1 MDDRFFVCI
10 LAGGSGERFWP
21 LSRRALPKHLLNLFG
36 ETTLLEQ
43 AVRRVEQAVARD
55 RIVILTNE
63 VQLEATRRIL
73 PFLDPKQIVAE
84 PAKRDTAPA
93 AALATAL
100 ARERHPEAVVA
111 LVPADALIHDGATFA
126 RQLGTAFAAAAE
138 GKAFV
143 TLAVHPV
150 YPATGFGYL
159 EVSDDALP
167 GVPHFHKVR
176 RFVEKPDER
185 TARDYLKTG
194 RFGWNAGIFVW
205 SVAFFLQETDH
216 LQPELAGFVR
226 EWPIGPG
233 WEERFA
239 ALPKI
244 SIDYALMEK
253 ASAVWTSWAEFDW
266 DDVGTWTALPDH
278 MPHDERQNTVR
289 GPGIVNDGSYNI
301 VVSSGRT
308 IVLHGVDDLVVV
320 ESPDAVLVCP
330 RSKVQE
336 IKNLQKLLP
345 PGLL

>member
-1 MDDRFFVCI
+1 MDDRYFVCI

-43 AVRRVEQAVARD
+43 AVRRVEQAVSRD

-63 VQLEATRRIL
+63 VQLEATRRLL
-73 PFLDPKQIVAE
+73 PFLDPAQIVAE

-100 ARERHPEAVVA
+100 ARERHPDAVVA
-111 LVPADALIHDGATFA
+111 LLPADALIHDGEAFS
-126 RQLGTAFAAAAE
+126 RQLAQAFAAAAE

-159 EVSDDALP
+159 EVGGPTSVP
-167 GVPHFHKVR
+167 GFLQVL

-205 SVAFFLQETDH
+205 SVAFFLKEADH
-216 LQPELAGFVR
+216 LQPALADFVR

-233 WEERFA
+233 WEARFA

-244 SIDYALMEK
+244 SVDYALMEK
-253 ASAVWTSWAEFDW
+253 ATAVWTAWADFDW
-266 DDVGTWTALPDH
+266 DDVGTWTALPTHLGEDA
-278 MPHDERQNTVR
+278 RNNTVR
-289 GPGIVNDGSYNI
+289 GAGIVVDGSYNI

-308 IVLHGVDDLVVV
+308 VVLYGVDDLVVV
-320 ESPDAVLVCP
+320 ESADAVLVCP

-336 IKNLQKLLP
+336 VKNLQKELP
-345 PGLL
+345 PELL